1 MMWASIG
8 LSSVYLLTG
17 TLGSAWLGTPLTT
30 AMIIF
35 AAAGPFVGVL
45 LGLEGEA
52 ITHCAQDD
60 GPEYVSIYWGVF
72 NLIVKSLNGLALWM
86 SAMIAARICPL
97 REGFWGQGFLGDESW
112 IGVSAVRSLGMSAGI
127 LLLVGVLGYL
137 WVKRSRRIA

>member
-17 TLGSAWLGTPLTT
+17 TLGTAWLGTPLTT

-60 GPEYVSIYWGVF
+60 GADYVSIYWGVF
-72 NLIVKSLNGLALWM
+72 NLVVKSLNGLALWM

-97 REGFWGQGFLGDESW
+97 RDSFWGQSFFGDEAW
-112 IGVSAVRSLGMSAGI
+112 VGVSAVRSMGISAGG
-127 LLLVGVLGYL
+127 LLLVGVVGYL
-137 WVKRSRRIA
+137 WVRSARRTA